1 MRYMNRTDLQ
11 RLTRIR
17 LREAKVLFDNRRY
30 EGAYYLLGYA
40 VECAFKAYIAKQ
52 TKRYDFPD
60 RKFVNDIYTH
70 DLNKLLSVSGL
81 ESEYRKESKR
91 NSNFELNW
99 TIVKDWSEQSRYAAG
114 VSRAKVKDFRA
125 AVVSRRS
132 GILPW
137 LQRWW

>member
-1 MRYMNRTDLQ
+1 MDRADLQ

-17 LREAKVLFDNRRY
+17 LQEAKVLFDNRRY

-40 VECAFKAYIAKQ
+40 VECTFKACIAKQ

-81 ESEYRKESKR
+81 EQEHHRESQR
-91 NSNFELNW
+91 NPSFELNW
-99 TIVKDWSEQSRYAAG
+99 TIVKDWSEQSRYIAG
-114 VSRAKVKDFRA
+114 ISRAKAKEFRS
-125 AVVSRRS
+125 AVVSRRN

-137 LQRWW
+137 LQKWW

>member
-1 MRYMNRTDLQ
+1 MNRTDLQ

-17 LREAKVLFDNRRY
+17 LREARVLLNNRSY

-40 VECAFKAYIAKQ
+40 IECAFKARIARQ

-60 RKFVNDIYTH
+60 RRFASDVYTH
-70 DLNKLLSVSGL
+70 DLNKLLSLSGL
-81 ESEYRKESKR
+81 EAEHRAESIR
-91 NSNFELNW
+91 NPIFELNW
-99 TIVKDWSEQSRYAAG
+99 TIVKDWSEQSRYAIG
-114 VSRAKVKDFRA
+114 VNRAKAADFRS
-125 AVVSRRS
+125 AVVSRRN

>member
-1 MRYMNRTDLQ
+1 MDRADLQ

-17 LREAKVLFDNRRY
+17 LQEAKVLFDNRRY

-40 VECAFKAYIAKQ
+40 VECAFKACIAKQ

-81 ESEYRKESKR
+81 EQEHRRESQR
-91 NSNFELNW
+91 NPSFELNW
-99 TIVKDWSEQSRYAAG
+99 TIVKDWS
-114 VSRAKVKDFRA
+114 
-125 AVVSRRS
+125 
-132 GILPW
+132 
-137 LQRWW
+137 